1 MDRKKNKN
9 ADSPARLLDGAVAC
23 HQRGDLTGAVA
34 GYRAVLAQV
43 PGNVDAGHLLGL
55 ALWQSGQQ
63 EEGLRRVMAA
73 AAAAPGAAAIQ
84 NNLGGMLMALREF
97 RPAERAFRAALAAR
111 PELVDAQSNLAAVL
125 LELNRP
131 AEAEEAAR
139 KALAAAP
146 GRADAWSNRGVA
158 LLELGRFA
166 EAEKCQRKALSL
178 DPKLAVAHANL
189 GTLLRRAGKD
199 GQAVDSFR
207 RAVALDGDQP
217 VARFNLSLDHLAVG
231 RLAEGWADYELRFRA
246 RQRQAK
252 RNLDIPFW
260 QGEMLAGRHLL
271 VWPEQ
276 GLGDEIL
283 FASVL
288 PDLDGIDGPVSVE
301 CDARLVPLFARSFP
315 HLRVAAAGG
324 VASADL
330 QIAVG
335 SLPGLARPVLSR
347 FTGRPW
353 LTADPA
359 RAASWRQTLA
369 GAGPAA
375 LTVGFCWRS
384 GLKSAERQ
392 GLYPSLADFA
402 PLFALPGIRWV
413 PLQYDLDEPG
423 TAAELSAGLPDGIDL
438 YRPPLDLRDDLDGV
452 AALMAGLDLVVSAA
466 TAVAEL
472 AGALGVPV
480 WRIGADDDWTRL
492 GAAVRP
498 WYGSTRCFTLRQGG
512 THGALLAG
520 MAREL
525 RALLPDAVPGPDPA
539 TLPPLPPD
547 ALERAT
553 VLVKDGQPAA
563 AVALCRDILAR
574 RPDDAAAL
582 HLLGHALMRDGR
594 PADALAP
601 LERAVALRPGDALAL
616 TRLGAALRGLGRTEA
631 ALQTYRQAARLWPDN
646 ALIAVNIGLC
656 QLEGGEPEAA
666 AATLRAAIAA
676 APQTATAHDALG
688 LALLALGDAA
698 GAAAAH
704 RAALA
709 IDPRLLAGWV
719 NLAAAAKE
727 AQRYAEAV
735 DALEQARHL
744 DPDRVEVWTSLGYA
758 LFRTGRAAA
767 AEAALDRALSL
778 VPDHVPA
785 LIDLSRI
792 REAQQRPAEARALLD
807 RALSREPGDRL
818 ARWNRALLALA
829 QGDLA
834 TGWSDYAIRFAAGE
848 VVPDRHFA
856 IPAWHGQ
863 PLAGRRLLVWR
874 EQGLGDEILFM
885 GQVADLLGRGAEV
898 VVECDRR
905 LTGLLAR
912 SFPAAQVRAET
923 ADPRDADFQC
933 PVGGLPALLR
943 PALADFPGGAPAWMR
958 PDPALAAAMA
968 TRLGGLPPGLRVG
981 FCWRSQLQAGDRA
994 LSYLRPRDLLP
1005 VLTLPGLVPVSLQ
1018 YDGGAAEI
1026 AELADQTGVTL
1037 HRFPDIDL
1045 RDDLEAA
1052 AALIAGLDLV
1062 ITAGT
1067 AVGEMAGAVGV
1078 PVWRFQATP
1087 DWSGLGTAVRPW
1099 FSCMRLF
1106 TAARVTDTVPLMRR
1120 ELLHLLRVPSP
1131 GAPEQVPAPAATT
1144 TAPPLPLETVMDF
1157 HRAGD
1162 LPAAEDGYRAILAAQ
1177 PDDPDALHLLS
1188 QVLFQTRRAVDAL
1201 PLVDRALAL
1210 DPDFAAAHNT
1220 RGSLLKAMGRYAE
1233 AEKAFRQ
1240 ALAHRVDFAEAWTN
1254 LGATLLELRRPQD
1267 AEKAH
1272 RRALT
1277 QRPVYPRAQANLGIA
1292 LRHMGRYGE
1301 AVEWHEKALATAPD
1315 LADAWSDLGLCR
1327 AALGDVDEGLRCQDR
1342 ALAAAPDYAE
1352 AEVNRS
1358 MLLAGQGLVEAARA
1372 ALSDALAIRPDFPRA
1387 LYNDGLL
1394 ALGQGDIDTGWQE
1407 MEARFDSGE
1416 VAWSGPL
1423 DKARWEGLALAGR
1436 RLLVWREQGLG
1447 DEIMFA
1453 RHYRGLEGLG
1463 GKVKVWAD
1471 PRLVGILARSFPF
1484 LTVLPDGTPV
1494 EIECHTPAG
1503 SLPLLLE
1510 QEPAQ
1515 WDPAPYLV
1523 PREDLAE
1530 LWRQRLA
1537 ELPPGLRVGLCWRS
1551 QLQTAD
1557 RVAGYTALADW
1568 LPLLSA
1574 PDIQVVSLQYDGA
1587 LAEIAAVE
1595 ADHGVRLHRWEGV
1608 DLRDDL
1614 ETALAL
1620 TAGLDLVVTVATAVG
1635 EMAGAL
1641 GVPVWRLSG
1650 PVDWTRLGTDVR
1662 PGFGSMIVLN
1672 VPVHLP
1678 AASQVQAVMRRLQ
1691 DLKPSHPALP
1701 DGDPAGWLERGIA
1714 LQKSGDPAGAMPFY
1728 QAVIGREGEQPVALH
1743 LLGLALQQIGRG
1755 AEGLDPMR
1763 RALAAAPDYVA
1774 AWVNLGNLWQE
1785 LDQPRE
1791 AEAAYRQALALQP
1804 RDAGTWTNLGNA
1816 LRAQRRYADAVK
1828 AHQRAI
1834 AFDPAGPAAHGNLAV
1849 VWKEMDA
1856 AGKAVAAYHQ
1866 ALDLGGD
1873 EGMLRA
1879 GLGDA
1884 LRLLGDLP
1892 AARRQLARVLDRDP
1906 GNAEAWNNLGR
1917 VHEAAADKAAAR
1929 GAYDQALV
1937 LAPDLPSALYN
1948 RGLMDLAAGRLAA
1961 GWAGYAARFRG
1972 TETIR
1977 GRSLPLPVWDGG
1989 DLAGRRLL
1997 VWGEQGLGDQLM
2009 FASLYPALL
2018 ARCAHLVIEADA
2030 RLVSLFT
2037 RAFPTATVRAPTP
2050 CPADADLAVA
2060 AGDVARHLWP
2070 HLSAQ
2075 SPTPY
2080 LQARTDRVAI
2090 WRDRLAATGP
2100 GLKIGVCWRSAL
2112 LTAERKGDYARLSDL
2127 APLAAVPGVTLVSLQ
2142 RGEGV
2147 AGWDDGDVPLLRL
2160 PDLDMDDD
2168 LEGQAALITALDLVI
2183 TAPTAVGE
2191 LAGALG
2197 VPVWRLSPPDW
2208 TSLGTGVR
2216 PWFPGMRLLGRGC
2229 GMGGAVADAVRLLLS
2244 ARRS

>member
-23 HQRGDLTGAVA
+23 HQRGDLAGAVA
-34 GYRAVLAQV
+34 GYRAVLEQV
-43 PGNVDAGHLLGL
+43 PRNVDAGHLLGL

-84 NNLGGMLMALREF
+84 NNLGGMLLALRQF
-97 RPAERAFRAALAAR
+97 RAAERAFRAALAAR
-111 PELVDAQSNLAAVL
+111 PDLVDAQSNLAAVL

-131 AEAEEAAR
+131 AEAEAAAR

-146 GRADAWSNRGVA
+146 TRADAWSNRGVA
-158 LLELGRFA
+158 LLELGRFE

-178 DPKLAVAHANL
+178 DPNLAVAHANL
-189 GTLLRRAGKD
+189 GTLLRRAGE
-199 GQAVDSFR
+199 GRQAVDSFR

-217 VARFNLSLDHLAVG
+217 VARFNLSLDHLAAG

-246 RQRQAK
+246 RQRQGK

-260 QGEMLAGRHLL
+260 QGDMLAGRHLL

-276 GLGDEIL
+276 GLGDEVL

-315 HLRVAAAGG
+315 HLRVAAAGS
-324 VASADL
+324 VPSADL
-330 QIAVG
+330 QIAAG
-335 SLPGLARPVLSR
+335 SLPGLARTTLSR
-347 FTGRPW
+347 FTGNPW
-353 LTADPA
+353 LVADPV
-359 RAASWRQTLA
+359 RAASWRQVLA

-423 TAAELSAGLPDGIDL
+423 TAAELSAGLPGNIDL
-438 YRPPLDLRDDLDGV
+438 YRPALDLRDDLDGV

-492 GAAVRP
+492 GTAVRP
-498 WYGSTRCFTLRQGG
+498 WYGSTRCFTLMPGC
-512 THGALLAG
+512 THGALLSG
-520 MAREL
+520 MARHL
-525 RALLPDAVPGPDPA
+525 RDLLPDAGEGAAPDI
-539 TLPPLPPD
+539 LPPLPAD
-547 ALERAT
+547 ALEKAT
-553 VLVKDGQPAA
+553 ALVGAGQPAA
-563 AVALCRDILAR
+563 AASLCRDILAR

-582 HLLGHALMRDGR
+582 HLLGHALARDGQV
-594 PADALAP
+594 AAAVAP
-601 LERAVALRPGDALAL
+601 LERAVALRPDDALAL
-616 TRLGAALRGLGRTEA
+616 TRLGAVLRGLGRTAA
-631 ALQTYRQAARLWPDN
+631 ALHCYRRAARLWPDN

-656 QLEGGEPEAA
+656 QLDEGEPVAA

-676 APQTATAHDALG
+676 APQTAAAHDALG
-688 LALLALGDAA
+688 LALLAQGNAA
-698 GAAAAH
+698 GAIKAH

-727 AQRYAEAV
+727 AHRFADAV
-735 DALEQARHL
+735 EALEQARQL
-744 DPDRVEVWTSLGYA
+744 DPDRVEVWASLGYA
-758 LFRTGRAAA
+758 LFRTGHPAA
-767 AEAALDRALSL
+767 AEAALDKALSL

-807 RALSREPGDRL
+807 RALAREPGNGL

-829 QGDLA
+829 HGDLA
-834 TGWSDYAIRFAAGE
+834 TGWSDYAIRFAAGQ
-848 VVPDRHFA
+848 VVPDRRFSM
-856 IPAWHGQ
+856 PAWQGQ
-863 PLAGRRLLVWR
+863 PLAGKRLLVWR
-874 EQGLGDEILFM
+874 EQGLGDEILFA
-885 GQVADLLGRGAEV
+885 GQITDLLARGAEL
-898 VVECDRR
+898 VVECDSR

-912 SFPAAQVRAET
+912 SFPTAQVRAET
-923 ADPRDADFQC
+923 ADPRDADFHC
-933 PVGGLPALLR
+933 PLGGLPAMLR
-943 PALADFPGGAPAWMR
+943 RGLADFGGAAWMR
-958 PDPALAAAMA
+958 PAPALVTAMTA
-968 TRLGGLPPGLRVG
+968 RLDGLPPGLRVG
-981 FCWRSQLQAGDRA
+981 FCWRSQLQDGDRV
-994 LSYLRPRDLLP
+994 LSYLRPDDLLP

-1026 AELADQTGVTL
+1026 AELAGRTGVTL

-1045 RDDLEAA
+1045 KDDLEAA

-1067 AVGEMAGAVGV
+1067 AVGEMAGALGV
-1078 PVWRFQATP
+1078 PVWRFQSAA

-1106 TAARVTDTVPLMRR
+1106 TAARVADTVPQMRR
-1120 ELLHLLRVPSP
+1120 ELLRLLRAPSTAASAL
-1131 GAPEQVPAPAATT
+1131 APALPAPPG
-1144 TAPPLPLETVMDF
+1144 PPPSLETVLGL

-1162 LPAAEDGYRAILAAQ
+1162 LPAAAAGYRAILAAA
-1177 PDDPDALHLLS
+1177 PDDADALHLLS
-1188 QVLFQTRRAVDAL
+1188 QVLFQTGHVADAL

-1210 DPDFAAAHNT
+1210 DPGFAVAHNT

-1233 AEKAFRQ
+1233 AEKSFRQ

-1254 LGATLLELRRPQD
+1254 LGATLLELRRPQE
-1267 AEKAH
+1267 AERAH

-1277 QRPVYPRAQANLGIA
+1277 QRADYPRAQASLGVA
-1292 LRHMGRYGE
+1292 LRHLGRYGE
-1301 AVEWHEKALATAPD
+1301 AVDWHEKALAAAPRM
-1315 LADAWSDLGLCR
+1315 ADSWSDLGLCR
-1327 AALGDVDEGLRCQDR
+1327 AALGDVEEGLRCQDR

-1358 MLLAGQGLVEAARA
+1358 TLLAQTGQVDAARA

-1394 ALGQGDIDTGWQE
+1394 ALCQGDIDTGWQE

-1416 VAWSGPL
+1416 VEWSGPL

-1453 RHYRGLEGLG
+1453 RHYRGLVGLG
-1463 GKVKVWAD
+1463 GRVKVWAD
-1471 PRLVGILARSFPF
+1471 PRLVDILARSFPF
-1484 LTVLPDGTPV
+1484 LTVLADGTPV
-1494 EIECHTPAG
+1494 EIECQTPAG

-1510 QEPAQ
+1510 QEPAR
-1515 WDPAPYLV
+1515 WDTAPFLLPRDDLV
-1523 PREDLAE
+1523 A

-1551 QLQTAD
+1551 QVQTAD
-1557 RVAGYTALADW
+1557 RVGGYTALADW

-1587 LAEIAAVE
+1587 AAEIAAVE
-1595 ADHGVRLHRWEGV
+1595 AAYGVHLHRWEGV

-1650 PVDWTRLGTDVR
+1650 PVDWTRLGTGVR
-1662 PGFGSMIVLN
+1662 PGFASMIVMN

-1678 AASQVQAVMRRLQ
+1678 AASQVQAVMQRLQ
-1691 DLKPSHPALP
+1691 SLKPAHPAVP

-1714 LQKSGDPAGAMPFY
+1714 RQKAGDPAGAIPFY
-1728 QAVIGREGEQPVALH
+1728 QAVIGREGEHPVALH
-1743 LLGLALQQIGRG
+1743 LLGLALQQTGRG
-1755 AEGLDPMR
+1755 REGLDPMR
-1763 RALAAAPDYVA
+1763 RAVAVVPDYVA

-1804 RDAGTWTNLGNA
+1804 RDAGTWTNMGNA

-1834 AFDPAGPAAHGNLAV
+1834 AFDPAAPAGHGNLAV

-1856 AGKAVAAYHQ
+1856 ADKAVGAYRR
-1866 ALDLGGD
+1866 ALELGGD
-1873 EGMLRA
+1873 EALLRT

-1892 AARRQLARVLDRDP
+1892 AARAELMQVLERDP

-1917 VHEAAADKAAAR
+1917 VHEAAGDKAAAR
-1929 GAYDQALV
+1929 GAYDRALALV
-1937 LAPDLPSALYN
+1937 PDLPTALYN
-1948 RGLMDLAAGRLAA
+1948 GGLMNLADGRLAT

-2018 ARCAHLVIEADA
+2018 EQCAHLVIEIDA

-2050 CPADADLAVA
+2050 GPADADLAVA
-2060 AGDVARHLWP
+2060 AGDVARYLWP
-2070 HLSAQ
+2070 HLSAR
-2075 SPTPY
+2075 SPVPY
-2080 LQARTDRVAI
+2080 LQARPDKVAA
-2090 WRDRLAATGP
+2090 WRDRLAAAGP
-2100 GLKIGVCWRSAL
+2100 GLKVGVCWRSAL
-2112 LTAERKGDYARLSDL
+2112 LTAERRGDYARLSDL
-2127 APLAAVPGVTLVSLQ
+2127 APLADVPGVMLVSLQ
-2142 RGEGV
+2142 RKEGM

-2160 PDLDMDDD
+2160 PDLDLDDD

-2216 PWFPGMRLLGRGC
+2216 PWFPVMRLLGRG
-2229 GMGGAVADAVRLLLS
+2229 GGAGMAVAEAVRLLLN
-2244 ARRS
+2244 ARRN